1 MSVIN
6 CKVSYIRPNYNTI
19 QEWMNHPNHEY
30 IGRRGIVFIN
40 KERFPKQDS
49 IWANPFKIGRDGT
62 RDDVLCKYEK
72 LLRDKLYTNDVNKAT
87 DAASTYKEDLL
98 KLDGKI
104 LGCWCKPEPCH
115 GDVLLKLI
123 EELKQEQNQKQK
135 QKQE

>member
-49 IWANPFKIGRDGT
+49 IWANPFKIGHDVT
-62 RDDVLCKYEK
+62 RDDVLYKYEK
-72 LLRDKLYTNDVNKAT
+72 LLRDKLYTNDVNKA
-87 DAASTYKEDLL
+87 DAATTYKEDLL

-135 QKQE
+135 QE

>member
-6 CKVSYIRPNYNTI
+6 CKVSYIRPNYNNI
-19 QEWMNHPNHEY
+19 QEWMNQPNHEY

-62 RDDVLCKYEK
+62 RDDVLYKYEK
-72 LLRDKLYTNDVNKAT
+72 LLRDKLYINDVNKA
-87 DAASTYKEDLL
+87 AAYKQDLL

-135 QKQE
+135 QE

>member
-72 LLRDKLYTNDVNKAT
+72 LLRDKLYTNDVNKAA
-87 DAASTYKEDLL
+87 AASTYKEDLL

-135 QKQE
+135 QE

>member
-49 IWANPFKIGRDGT
+49 IWANPFKIGRDVT

-87 DAASTYKEDLL
+87 DAAAIYKEDLL

-104 LGCWCKPEPCH
+104 LGCWCKPESCH

-135 QKQE
+135 QE

>member
-72 LLRDKLYTNDVNKAT
+72 LLRDKLYTNDVFE
-87 DAASTYKEDLL
+87 ASTYKQDLL

-123 EELKQEQNQKQK
+123 EELKQEQNQKQ
-135 QKQE
+135 E

>member
-87 DAASTYKEDLL
+87 TYKQDLL

-135 QKQE
+135 QE

>member
-72 LLRDKLYTNDVNKAT
+72 LLRDKLYTNDVNKAA
-87 DAASTYKEDLL
+87 DAAAIYKEDLL

-135 QKQE
+135 QE

>member
-72 LLRDKLYTNDVNKAT
+72 LLRDKVYTNDVNKA
-87 DAASTYKEDLL
+87 DAATTYKEDLL

-135 QKQE
+135 QE